1 MTSEIKNIVIILCL
15 IFNIMKTHPKSLRL
29 LSAKLKEGKYKHIET
44 KDNELDEE
52 LLLHESDTEN
62 NTDVLT
68 LSKYDQFKNEEIDP
82 YKTNANRTGLWELY
96 ALKNH
101 YCSKIR
107 KLVKKFEKNFSKGA
121 NFNIETFSKV
131 KESDFMYIFNEK
143 TVIFLL
149 FRIFF

>member
-1 MTSEIKNIVIILCL
+1 
-15 IFNIMKTHPKSLRL
+15 MKTHPKSLRL
-29 LSAKLKEGKYKHIET
+29 LSAKLKKGKMKNTE
-44 KDNELDEE
+44 KEEKELDEE
-52 LLLHESDTEN
+52 LLLNESDTEN
-62 NTDVLT
+62 NTDVTT

-101 YCSKIR
+101 FCSKIR
-107 KLVKKFEKNFSKGA
+107 KIVKKFEKNFTKGA

-143 TVIFLL
+143 TVISL
-149 FRIFF
+149 